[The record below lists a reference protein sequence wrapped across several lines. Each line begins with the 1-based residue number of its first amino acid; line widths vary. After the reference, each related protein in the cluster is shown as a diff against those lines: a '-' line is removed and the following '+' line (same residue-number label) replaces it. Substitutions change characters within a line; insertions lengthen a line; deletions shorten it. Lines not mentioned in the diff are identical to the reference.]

1 METGTRLNRQVA
13 TLAVRLVI
21 ATLTMMIGYH
31 KIVTEGLEA
40 QMQWFVKLEAWF
52 PHWMLILVNYYA
64 AYVEMLAGLLLFIG
78 LFRDHAIYLILSVL
92 VIVTI
97 GHSLEA
103 TVWDIQQMA
112 FRTIALATLLLVP
125 AHWDLFRIDTLFG
138 RTRAIAGLDREATHH
153 A

>member
-1 METGTRLNRQVA
+1 MPVGTSLNRQIA
-13 TLAVRLVI
+13 TLSVRLII

-52 PHWMLILVNYYA
+52 PHWVLVATNYYC
-64 AYVEMLAGLLLFIG
+64 AYIEMLAGLLIFLG
-78 LFRDHAIYLILSVL
+78 LLRDQAIYLVLSVL
-92 VIVTI
+92 VIVTV

-112 FRTIALATLLLVP
+112 FRTIALATLLLLPVQ
-125 AHWDLFRIDTLFG
+125 WDVLRLDSLLAA
-138 RTRAIAGLDREATHH
+138 TRKWAGLDGSIA
-153 A
+153 

>member
-1 METGTRLNRQVA
+1 MTLGTQLNRQ
-13 TLAVRLVI
+13 LGMLGMRLII

-52 PHWMLILVNYYA
+52 PHWVLVATNHYA
-64 AYVEMLAGLLLFIG
+64 AYVEMLAGFLLFIG
-78 LFRDHAIYLILSVL
+78 LFRDQAIYLVLSVL

-112 FRTIALATLLLVP
+112 FRTAALATLLLAP
-125 AHWDLFRIDTLFG
+125 AQWDLLRIDLLTAG
-138 RTRAIAGLDREATHH
+138 TRKFAGLSDKPNL
-153 A
+153 